1 MLLSVL
7 LRMLGIA
14 YAPDTGAG
22 AGASGDA
29 ATGQNSGEQGS
40 TQAGDKPANTVSN
53 GDGQQQAQGQG
64 GDTAQAEGSDTQ
76 QAADAV
82 TMPRTA
88 FNDRLAQERQAGAR
102 ELLRELGFEVGTPEA
117 YLAARSDM
125 KGLIDFARQQK
136 EATMTAEERAAE
148 QVAQADRRI
157 KAVETERD
165 SARADLEKA
174 QNELRAFIVRTAI
187 LAEAPHAT
195 YPDDVHLWAITHQGE
210 QVAKVIK
217 PDVPL
222 FLENGALNPAAI
234 DREVARQIVTECVK
248 ERRQWFRATQVGV
261 PSNANAQPP
270 APAVQ
275 EIADKKAAARSII
288 RF

>member
-1 MLLSVL
+1 
-7 LRMLGIA
+7 MLGIV

-22 AGASGDA
+22 TGASGDA
-29 ATGQNSGEQGS
+29 ATGPNGGEQGS
-40 TQAGDKPANTVSN
+40 TQAGDKPANTASN
-53 GDGQQQAQGQG
+53 GDGQVQGQQQAQGQG
-64 GDTAQAEGSDTQ
+64 GDTAQTEGSDTQ

-88 FNDRLAQERQAGAR
+88 FNERLTQERQAGAR

-117 YLAARSDM
+117 YQAARSDM
-125 KGLIDFARQQK
+125 KGLLDFARQQK
-136 EATMTAEERAAE
+136 EASMTAEERAAE
-148 QVAQADRRI
+148 QAAQADRRI

-174 QNELRAFIVRTAI
+174 HNELRAFIVRTAI

-234 DREVARQIVTECVK
+234 DREVAKAIVTECVK
-248 ERRQWFRATQVGV
+248 ERRQWFKPTTPGV

-270 APAVQ
+270 TPAVQ